1 MSDHLMN
8 HFHQKGQCSK
18 SHVHHVITTYQ
29 QMTTLI
35 LTDRLQT
42 FMFMYS
48 GFLESALLGGV
59 RKLSAS
65 LSSCKL
71 CCFQVITCS
80 MCGHLVMELSER
92 EVR

>member
-1 MSDHLMN
+1 MN

-42 FMFMYS
+42 FMFIYS
-48 GFLESALLGGV
+48 GFLKSALLGGV

-65 LSSCKL
+65 VIILQIVPFSGHYFFNMWISSHGA
-71 CCFQVITCS
+71 F
-80 MCGHLVMELSER
+80 
-92 EVR
+92 